1 MLSSNEDRWKSCLPL
16 MREVAGAKHRTEGEK
31 AILSAPLK
39 CSGTQ
44 PSPPVSFAD
53 SPLSRW
59 GQGLHE
65 QLHLSF
71 DKLHQNYDLS
81 QDLKI
86 SLLLNSSA
94 PIVPFDENLFPSFLR
109 YNALH
114 RLIPLLILLLHNKN
128 QQYNLLLLFA
138 FENELYISAKNNT
151 KAFAPTESYY
161 FSTLWPIRY
170 CFFDKVSLKS
180 LCLNHVEILI
190 EPLALPPC
198 LPLMM
203 GAQRKRCCLA
213 RSAGRRER
221 KRSCPHRWNAVALSP
236 LPQSASLTA
245 PSADGAKGC
254 TNSFIYHLTN
264 SIKITIYLKI

>member
-1 MLSSNEDRWKSCLPL
+1 M
-16 MREVAGAKHRTEGEK
+16 
-31 AILSAPLK
+31 
-39 CSGTQ
+39 
-44 PSPPVSFAD
+44 
-53 SPLSRW
+53 
-59 GQGLHE
+59 
-65 QLHLSF
+65 
-71 DKLHQNYDLS
+71 
-81 QDLKI
+81 KI

-236 LPQSASLTA
+236 LPQSASQTA
-245 PSADGAKGC
+245 PSADGAKRG
-254 TNSFIYHLTN
+254 TVLFALPIIIPQLSAPFPPFSRPPAK
-264 SIKITIYLKI
+264 SIQTSSKTLPIPKIFSMELPNRAQGGILYLH

>member
-1 MLSSNEDRWKSCLPL
+1 

-31 AILSAPLK
+31 TSLSAPLE
-39 CSGTQ
+39 CSGAQ

-198 LPLMM
+198 LPLMREVAGAKHRTEGEKTILSAPLECS
-203 GAQRKRCCLA
+203 GAQPSPPVSFADSPLSRWGQA
-213 RSAGRRER
+213 DEVRSA
-221 KRSCPHRWNAVALSP
+221 ALPPSDDGSTTQA
-236 LPQSASLTA
+236 LLSSA
-245 PSADGAKGC
+245 
-254 TNSFIYHLTN
+254 
-264 SIKITIYLKI
+264 